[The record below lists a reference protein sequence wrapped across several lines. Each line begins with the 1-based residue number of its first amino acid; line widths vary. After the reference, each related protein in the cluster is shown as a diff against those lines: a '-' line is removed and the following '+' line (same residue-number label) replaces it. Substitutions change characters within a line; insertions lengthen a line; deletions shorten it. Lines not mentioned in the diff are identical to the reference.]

1 MSKNPFPDGREWND
15 ESYGWIQEDPVTWGP
30 FSPAFASRAARVLC
44 PVAKR
49 LRNPKRQDRG
59 SHRNYYNR
67 HTLRYKGHKYK
78 QPKRPKR
85 NRYWKKRD
93 LFKFYRFAG
102 IQPED
107 LEEDEE
113 RRTPHSATNSTG
125 SPPHRRD
132 SPKDLGMGKK
142 IGEEVGVEVGM
153 KGPRELRDQTRANE
167 DEEEE
172 KRRTCALTPL
182 NYPGK
187 CPPYHDMRWDGVIVL
202 RDLRLVRIALPE
214 ESPLRW
220 EDFGSTTCLDHSPG
234 GESSSERGLWIVLTD

>member
-1 MSKNPFPDGREWND
+1 MEKQKQTRRKNVLKVECTFKTLNYEQTTNKYIEIINEQESIPGRPGMKWRKLRLNPRR
-15 ESYGWIQEDPVTWGP
+15 SRHMGP
-30 FSPAFASRAARVLC
+30 FFSGVRIRSCRVLC

-85 NRYWKKRD
+85 NSYWKKRD
-93 LFKFYRFAG
+93 LFMFYRFAG

-125 SPPHRRD
+125 SPP
-132 SPKDLGMGKK
+132 K
-142 IGEEVGVEVGM
+142 
-153 KGPRELRDQTRANE
+153 
-167 DEEEE
+167 
-172 KRRTCALTPL
+172 
-182 NYPGK
+182 
-187 CPPYHDMRWDGVIVL
+187 
-202 RDLRLVRIALPE
+202 
-214 ESPLRW
+214 
-220 EDFGSTTCLDHSPG
+220 
-234 GESSSERGLWIVLTD
+234 